1 MVTNMSA
8 NEKIRMNIKWLRKA
22 YNLSQDQLAG
32 MIGVNRPLVGAWEEG
47 RSIPRPDELIAISDY
62 FRVPIDD
69 LLRVEMSR
77 CYVVETVQRLAKL
90 TIEK

>member
-1 MVTNMSA
+1 MSA
-8 NEKIRMNIKWLRKA
+8 NEKIRLNIKWLRKA

-32 MIGVNRPLVGAWEEG
+32 MIGVTRPLVGAWEEG

-90 TIEK
+90 TIEQ